1 MNDEIKFASDHSDV
15 ESRVFA
21 FRSCMEPA
29 LHLFPENIVER
40 LKSDGFFT
48 APASTKYH
56 GAYEGGL
63 FEHSLNVTISLVELT
78 KQNSLTWGRPE
89 SPYIIG
95 MFHDICK
102 QDQYRHPVDAT
113 FYGGGA
119 PIPLVDES
127 KWEYD
132 PDAVLKGHGEKS
144 VMLLSQHLSLTME
157 EILCIR
163 YHMGAFVDQK
173 EWNDYTRAIH
183 AYPNVL
189 WTHTA
194 DMLAAHILEVDK

>member
-1 MNDEIKFASDHSDV
+1 
-15 ESRVFA
+15 
-21 FRSCMEPA
+21 MEPA

-40 LKSDGFFT
+40 LKGDGFFT

-63 FEHSLNVTISLVELT
+63 FEHSLNVTNSLVELT
-78 KQNSLTWGRPE
+78 KQNSLAWGRPE

>member
-1 MNDEIKFASDHSDV
+1 MNDENKFASDHSDV

-21 FRSCMEPA
+21 FRCCMEPA

-63 FEHSLNVTISLVELT
+63 FEHSLNVTNSLVELT
-78 KQNSLTWGRPE
+78 KQNSLAWGRPE

-102 QDQYRHPVDAT
+102 INTGIRLTRLSMVAVPRSLLLMKASGST
-113 FYGGGA
+113 TPMRF
-119 PIPLVDES
+119 S
-127 KWEYD
+127 K
-132 PDAVLKGHGEKS
+132 GTGRS
-144 VMLLSQHLSLTME
+144 
-157 EILCIR
+157 R
-163 YHMGAFVDQK
+163 
-173 EWNDYTRAIH
+173 
-183 AYPNVL
+183 
-189 WTHTA
+189 
-194 DMLAAHILEVDK
+194 

>member
-29 LHLFPENIVER
+29 LHLFPESIVER
-40 LKSDGFFT
+40 LKGGGFFT

-132 PDAVLKGHGEKS
+132 PELAPDLNGITTSPRTLNYLQTGAGLR
-144 VMLLSQHLSLTME
+144 M
-157 EILCIR
+157 IR
-163 YHMGAFVDQK
+163 
-173 EWNDYTRAIH
+173 
-183 AYPNVL
+183 P
-189 WTHTA
+189 
-194 DMLAAHILEVDK
+194 

>member
-1 MNDEIKFASDHSDV
+1 MTKINLRQTIAMLKVAFSLFAVAWSLLCIC
-15 ESRVFA
+15 
-21 FRSCMEPA
+21 FRRT
-29 LHLFPENIVER
+29 FVER

-63 FEHSLNVTISLVELT
+63 FEHSLNVTNSLVELT

-119 PIPLVDES
+119 PIPLVDEASGSTTPMRFS
-127 KWEYD
+127 K
-132 PDAVLKGHGEKS
+132 GTGRS
-144 VMLLSQHLSLTME
+144 
-157 EILCIR
+157 R
-163 YHMGAFVDQK
+163 
-173 EWNDYTRAIH
+173 
-183 AYPNVL
+183 
-189 WTHTA
+189 
-194 DMLAAHILEVDK
+194 

>member
-1 MNDEIKFASDHSDV
+1 
-15 ESRVFA
+15 
-21 FRSCMEPA
+21 MEPA

-63 FEHSLNVTISLVELT
+63 FEHSLNVTNSLVELT

-132 PDAVLKGHGEKS
+132 PDAVLKGHGRS
-144 VMLLSQHLSLTME
+144 
-157 EILCIR
+157 R
-163 YHMGAFVDQK
+163 
-173 EWNDYTRAIH
+173 
-183 AYPNVL
+183 
-189 WTHTA
+189 
-194 DMLAAHILEVDK
+194 

>member
-1 MNDEIKFASDHSDV
+1 MTN
-15 ESRVFA
+15 
-21 FRSCMEPA
+21 
-29 LHLFPENIVER
+29 
-40 LKSDGFFT
+40 
-48 APASTKYH
+48 
-56 GAYEGGL
+56 
-63 FEHSLNVTISLVELT
+63 SLVELT
-78 KQNSLTWGRPE
+78 KQNSLAWGRPE

-144 VMLLSQHLSLTME
+144 VMLFPSICPLPWKKSCASVTHGR
-157 EILCIR
+157 LCR
-163 YHMGAFVDQK
+163 PERVERLHKGNSCVSERPLD
-173 EWNDYTRAIH
+173 
-183 AYPNVL
+183 AYG
-189 WTHTA
+189 